1 MCVGFRKR
9 GLILALGIA
18 LAGCGQNDPGLAK
31 TMGITDSQRSAIEAR
46 ICSYDGNDCFLP
58 IMVNIEGGNVQVAQV
73 EELPG
78 KALYAGCI
86 ACHGAQ
92 GSGGIG
98 PTLAGKSHEY
108 IMGRLMAYK
117 AGEKIGPQSNMMW
130 SQASMLSEKEIHQ
143 VTEYIETL

>member
-1 MCVGFRKR
+1 MRVGFRKR

-18 LAGCGQNDPGLAK
+18 LVGCGQNDPGLAK

-58 IMVNIEGGNVQVAQV
+58 IMVNIEGSNVQVAQV
-73 EELPG
+73 AELPG

>member
-9 GLILALGIA
+9 GLILALGVA

-58 IMVNIEGGNVQVAQV
+58 IMVNIKGGNVQVAQV
-73 EELPG
+73 EELHG
-78 KALYAGCI
+78 KALYAGCV
-86 ACHGAQ
+86 ACHGAK

>member
-1 MCVGFRKR
+1 MRVGFRKR
-9 GLILALGIA
+9 GLILALGVA

-58 IMVNIEGGNVQVAQV
+58 IMVNIKGGNVQVAQV

-78 KALYAGCI
+78 KALYAGCV
-86 ACHGAQ
+86 ACHGAK

-130 SQASMLSEKEIHQ
+130 SQASMLSDKEIHQ

>member
-1 MCVGFRKR
+1 MGFRKR

-31 TMGITDSQRSAIEAR
+31 TMGITDAQRAAIENR
-46 ICSYDGNDCFLP
+46 ITPFSVVMVDGVTAVVP
-58 IMVNIEGGNVQVAQV
+58 VAD
-73 EELPG
+73 LPG
-78 KALYAGCI
+78 KALYAGCV
-86 ACHGAQ
+86 ACHGAN
-92 GSGGIG
+92 GGGGIG
-98 PTLAGKSHEY
+98 PALAGKTHEY

>member
-1 MCVGFRKR
+1 MGFRKR
-9 GLILALGIA
+9 GLILALGVA

-31 TMGITDSQRSAIEAR
+31 TMGITNAQRAAIEDR
-46 ICSYDGNDCFLP
+46 IKPFSV
-58 IMVNIEGGNVQVAQV
+58 VNVIGGNVQVAQV

-78 KALYAGCI
+78 KALYAGCV

>member
-1 MCVGFRKR
+1 MRVGFRKR

-78 KALYAGCI
+78 KALYAGCV
-86 ACHGAQ
+86 ACHGAK

-98 PTLAGKSHEY
+98 PTLAGKSHDY
-108 IMGRLMAYK
+108 IMGRLMAFK

-130 SQASMLSEKEIHQ
+130 SHASMLSDKEIHQ

>member
-1 MCVGFRKR
+1 MGFRKR
-9 GLILALGIA
+9 GLILALGVV

-31 TMGITDSQRSAIEAR
+31 TMGITDAQRIAIENR
-46 ICSYDGNDCFLP
+46 ITPFSK
-58 IMVNIEGGNVQVAQV
+58 VNVIGGNTQVAQV

-78 KALYAGCI
+78 KAIYAGCI
-86 ACHGAQ
+86 ACHGQ
-92 GSGGIG
+92 RGSGGIG
-98 PTLAGKSHEY
+98 PTLVGKSHEY

>member
-1 MCVGFRKR
+1 MRVGFRKR

-18 LAGCGQNDPGLAK
+18 LVGCGENDPGLAK
-31 TMGITDSQRSAIEAR
+31 TMAITDSQRNAIEDR
-46 ICSYDGNDCFLP
+46 IKSFSV
-58 IMVNIEGGNVQVAQV
+58 VNVVGDNVQVAQV

>member
-1 MCVGFRKR
+1 MGFRKR

-18 LAGCGQNDPGLAK
+18 LVGCGQNDPGLAR
-31 TMGITDSQRSAIEAR
+31 TMAITDAQRAAIENR
-46 ICSYDGNDCFLP
+46 ITPFSVVMVDGVTAVVP
-58 IMVNIEGGNVQVAQV
+58 VAD
-73 EELPG
+73 LPG
-78 KALYAGCI
+78 KALYAGCV
-86 ACHGAQ
+86 ACHGAK

-130 SQASMLSEKEIHQ
+130 SQASMLSDKEIHQ

>member
-1 MCVGFRKR
+1 MGFRKR

-78 KALYAGCI
+78 KALYAGCV

-98 PTLAGKSHEY
+98 PTWAGKSHEY

>member
-1 MCVGFRKR
+1 MRMGFRKR

-18 LAGCGQNDPGLAK
+18 LVGCGQNDPGLAR
-31 TMGITDSQRSAIEAR
+31 TMAITDAQRTAIENR
-46 ICSYDGNDCFLP
+46 ITPFS
-58 IMVNIEGGNVQVAQV
+58 VVQVVGGNVEVAQV
-73 EELPG
+73 AELPG

>member
-1 MCVGFRKR
+1 MGFRKR

-18 LAGCGQNDPGLAK
+18 LVGCGENDPGLAK
-31 TMGITDSQRSAIEAR
+31 TMAITDSQRNAIEDR
-46 ICSYDGNDCFLP
+46 IKSFSV
-58 IMVNIEGGNVQVAQV
+58 VNVVGDNVQVAQV

>member
-1 MCVGFRKR
+1 MRVGFRKR

-18 LAGCGQNDPGLAK
+18 LVGCGQNDPGLAR

>member
-1 MCVGFRKR
+1 MGFRKR
-9 GLILALGIA
+9 GLILALGVA

-31 TMGITDSQRSAIEAR
+31 TMGITDAQRIAIENR
-46 ICSYDGNDCFLP
+46 ITPFSK
-58 IMVNIEGGNVQVAQV
+58 VNVVGGNAAAKVVA
-73 EELPG
+73 ELPG
-78 KALYAGCI
+78 KALYAGCV
-86 ACHGAQ
+86 ACHGAK

-130 SQASMLSEKEIHQ
+130 SQASMLSDKEIHQ

>member
-1 MCVGFRKR
+1 MRVGFRKR
-9 GLILALGIA
+9 GLILALGIV
-18 LAGCGQNDPGLAK
+18 LTGCGQNDPGLAK

-86 ACHGAQ
+86 ACHGAK

>member
-1 MCVGFRKR
+1 MGFRKR

-78 KALYAGCI
+78 KALYAGCV

-117 AGEKIGPQSNMMW
+117 AGEKIGPQRNMMW

>member
-1 MCVGFRKR
+1 MRVGFRKR
-9 GLILALGIA
+9 GLILALGVA
-18 LAGCGQNDPGLAK
+18 LVGCGQNDPGLAK

-78 KALYAGCI
+78 KALYAGCV

-98 PTLAGKSHEY
+98 PTLEGKSHEY

>member
-18 LAGCGQNDPGLAK
+18 LVGCGQNDPGLAK
-31 TMGITDSQRSAIEAR
+31 TMAITDSQRNAIEDR
-46 ICSYDGNDCFLP
+46 IKSFSV
-58 IMVNIEGGNVQVAQV
+58 VNVVGDNVQVAQV

>member
-1 MCVGFRKR
+1 
-9 GLILALGIA
+9 
-18 LAGCGQNDPGLAK
+18 
-31 TMGITDSQRSAIEAR
+31 MGITDSQRSAIEAR

-58 IMVNIEGGNVQVAQV
+58 IMVNIEGSNVQVAQV

>member
-1 MCVGFRKR
+1 MRVGFRKR

-78 KALYAGCI
+78 KALYAGCV

-143 VTEYIETL
+143 ITEYIETL

>member
-1 MCVGFRKR
+1 MGFRKR

-31 TMGITDSQRSAIEAR
+31 TMGITNAQRAAIEDR
-46 ICSYDGNDCFLP
+46 IKSFSV
-58 IMVNIEGGNVQVAQV
+58 VNVVGGNVQVAQV

>member
-1 MCVGFRKR
+1 MRVGFRKR
-9 GLILALGIA
+9 GLILALGVA

-31 TMGITDSQRSAIEAR
+31 TMGITNAQRAAIEDR
-46 ICSYDGNDCFLP
+46 IKPFSV
-58 IMVNIEGGNVQVAQV
+58 VNVIGGNVQVAQV

-78 KALYAGCI
+78 KALYAGCV

>member
-1 MCVGFRKR
+1 MGFRKR

-31 TMGITDSQRSAIEAR
+31 TMGITDSQRNAIEAR

>member
-1 MCVGFRKR
+1 MGFRKR

-58 IMVNIEGGNVQVAQV
+58 VMVNIEGGNVQVAQV

-78 KALYAGCI
+78 KALYAGCV

>member
-1 MCVGFRKR
+1 MRVGFRKR

-78 KALYAGCI
+78 KALYASCV

>member
-1 MCVGFRKR
+1 MRVGFRKR

-18 LAGCGQNDPGLAK
+18 LTGCGQNDPGLAK
-31 TMGITDSQRSAIEAR
+31 TMGITDSQRSAIKTR

-78 KALYAGCI
+78 KALYAGCV

>member
-1 MCVGFRKR
+1 MGFRKR
-9 GLILALGIA
+9 GLILALGVA

-31 TMGITDSQRSAIEAR
+31 TMGITDAQRIAIENR
-46 ICSYDGNDCFLP
+46 ITPFS
-58 IMVNIEGGNVQVAQV
+58 VVQVVGGSVEVAQV
-73 EELPG
+73 AELPG

>member
-1 MCVGFRKR
+1 MRVGFRKR

-31 TMGITDSQRSAIEAR
+31 TMAITNAQRAAIENR
-46 ICSYDGNDCFLP
+46 ITPFST
-58 IMVNIEGGNVQVAQV
+58 VNVLGGNVQVAQV
-73 EELPG
+73 ADLPG
-78 KALYAGCI
+78 KALYTGCV
-86 ACHGAQ
+86 ACHGAN
-92 GSGGIG
+92 GGGGIG
-98 PTLAGKSHEY
+98 PALAGKTHEY

-130 SQASMLSEKEIHQ
+130 SQASMLSEKDIHQ

>member
-1 MCVGFRKR
+1 VGFRKR
-9 GLILALGIA
+9 GLILALGVA
-18 LAGCGQNDPGLAK
+18 LVGCGQNDPGLAK

-58 IMVNIEGGNVQVAQV
+58 VMVNIEGGNVQVAQV

>member
-1 MCVGFRKR
+1 MRVGFRKR

-31 TMGITDSQRSAIEAR
+31 TMGITDAQRIAIENR
-46 ICSYDGNDCFLP
+46 ITPFSK
-58 IMVNIEGGNVQVAQV
+58 VNVVGGNAVAEV
-73 EELPG
+73 VAELPG

>member
-1 MCVGFRKR
+1 MRVGFRKR

-31 TMGITDSQRSAIEAR
+31 TMGITNAQRAAIEDR
-46 ICSYDGNDCFLP
+46 IKSFSV
-58 IMVNIEGGNVQVAQV
+58 VNVVGGNVQVAQV

>member
-1 MCVGFRKR
+1 MRVGFRKR
-9 GLILALGIA
+9 GLILALGVA

-31 TMGITDSQRSAIEAR
+31 TMAITDSQRNAIEDR
-46 ICSYDGNDCFLP
+46 IKSFSV
-58 IMVNIEGGNVQVAQV
+58 VNVVGGNVQVAQV

>member
-1 MCVGFRKR
+1 MRVGFRKR
-9 GLILALGIA
+9 GLILALGVA

-31 TMGITDSQRSAIEAR
+31 TMGITDAQRIAIENR
-46 ICSYDGNDCFLP
+46 ITPFSK
-58 IMVNIEGGNVQVAQV
+58 VNVVGGNTVAEV
-73 EELPG
+73 VAELPG
-78 KALYAGCI
+78 KALYASCV
-86 ACHGAQ
+86 ACHGAK

>member
-1 MCVGFRKR
+1 MRVGFRKR
-9 GLILALGIA
+9 GLILALGVA
-18 LAGCGQNDPGLAK
+18 LVGCGQNDPGLAK

-78 KALYAGCI
+78 KALYAGCV